1 MPAARRTSLR
11 ASRPAPQPLPRP
23 SSASRSHSTTR
34 QAQRDKVLSDQL
46 IRYGC
51 LWEEHAHHIRT
62 KEKTE
67 EGLTSTHARASD
79 RWANDPEFSRGR
91 GPTKNYAEEKGGYV
105 EYIEGIIRART
116 KPITEMSVEDHCI
129 ISFAAISAYNVIF
142 CNELS
147 GDLERI
153 GRLKPNIS
161 KNLYAPPAHLS
172 DVSLTISA
180 VSSVLRRIRTLNLT
194 FSITLH
200 AQKRPQTRKI
210 EAEIRGVAQL
220 GNTFK
225 YKTSAMR
232 KPRSCIVTLVATGLE
247 STHYTIK
254 HLTAKDPDG
263 VRAQPVTLS
272 EDDFRQIWDARVR
285 D

>member
-161 KNLYAPPAHLS
+161 KNLFQCAQAYQNSEPDFLNHPARS
-172 DVSLTISA
+172 
-180 VSSVLRRIRTLNLT
+180 
-194 FSITLH
+194 
-200 AQKRPQTRKI
+200 KRPQTRKI